1 VYACTLAQRCPLPSL
16 CSQAA
21 FEADKAAAAA
31 EAASEARSKKK
42 KASASDKKS
51 NAVVPAV
58 KSIAKQRPTS
68 DNSDQRSRPKPS
80 SSKPAAAGKPQTAK
94 RTVFA
99 KPQVD
104 GAAQDDTVTTP
115 IVNTP
120 KHKGK
125 PAAGSAAD
133 TTTAPDS
140 APRKPARPVLDR
152 YDTRKWFDAP
162 LAGSQP
168 LASSSNTAPAVNGSA
183 NGAST
188 NGSLKR
194 KAPEASANARVVG
207 RCALLLHIYSC
218 VMQVSPTDAFGA
230 YCVTIRGASMCY
242 VMLCE
247 RTNSVCCCPFAVRS
261 YVNLTV
267 IDCLYGFQRAQSLGT
282 R

>member
-1 VYACTLAQRCPLPSL
+1 LPSL

-104 GAAQDDTVTTP
+104 DAAQDDTVTTP

-120 KHKGK
+120 KSKGK
-125 PAAGSAAD
+125 PAAAGSAAD
-133 TTTAPDS
+133 STTAPD
-140 APRKPARPVLDR
+140 APPRKPARPVLDR